1 MLSNQRGIVMN
12 KSTLLICSLIV
23 VAVVAVVAIAVLSA
37 QDGQDDDQTEWDS
50 PVPLSAEMEMKIK
63 QDYLDFRTKV
73 YHPDATVDDVRIG
86 TYYGTYGSCVAV
98 MMTDA
103 FSMYTAALETEIIDG
118 VIFHYTSSN
127 KILIWDDGSF
137 YRLQEA
143 FDSGL
148 LTRGNL
154 REIEHNN
161 PFTVWD
167 PPVPLSAE
175 TEMKIKQDYLDF
187 RTKVYHPDAT
197 VDDVTID
204 TYYGTYGSCVAVM
217 MTDAFSDYTDAI
229 PIETYET
236 IGGIWIIYN
245 SSNEI
250 LIWEDGSFHRLQ
262 EAFDSGL
269 LTRDNLREIEFN
281 NPAARHNWW
290 T

>member
-1 MLSNQRGIVMN
+1 MN

-50 PVPLSAEMEMKIK
+50 PVPLSAEM
-63 QDYLDFRTKV
+63 
-73 YHPDATVDDVRIG
+73 
-86 TYYGTYGSCVAV
+86 
-98 MMTDA
+98 
-103 FSMYTAALETEIIDG
+103 
-118 VIFHYTSSN
+118 
-127 KILIWDDGSF
+127 
-137 YRLQEA
+137 
-143 FDSGL
+143 
-148 LTRGNL
+148 
-154 REIEHNN
+154 
-161 PFTVWD
+161 
-167 PPVPLSAE
+167 
-175 TEMKIKQDYLDF
+175 EMKIKQDYLDF